1 MKIFIQ
7 ANKFQYLA
15 AKVAKYSFLR
25 FGFKEVDIL
34 HIDDFN
40 CLKNNIGNK
49 YLRNSKLI
57 EYKDDLQ
64 SFTLLRFFAPKIM
77 NYSGK
82 CLIIDPDVFAV
93 RNPIK
98 LIEEFNNKAN
108 VMCTFYNNS
117 PRTEVMLLDC
127 SKINW
132 DYEAIINKL
141 FQGQIDYKNL
151 MNLSFDENLKIK
163 EISKIYNSHDKILP
177 DTILLHTTNRITQ
190 PWKTFLKVDFERH
203 ISFNSI
209 FINKL
214 KKFFGLKYQ
223 KDLINSSYYMHPDLN
238 VIKFVKEIFKE
249 ASNKEF
255 LSSREIEDSLKNN
268 YISSF
273 IIK

>member
-7 ANKFQYLA
+7 ANKYQYLA
-15 AKVAKYSFLR
+15 AKVAKYSFLK
-25 FGFKEVDIL
+25 FHFNNVEIL
-34 HIDDFN
+34 HVDDFS

-64 SFTLLRFFAPKIM
+64 SFTLLRFFAPKLM

-98 LIEEFNNKAN
+98 LIEEFNDESNI
-108 VMCTFYNNS
+108 MCTFYNNS

-127 SKINW
+127 SKISW
-132 DYEAIINKL
+132 DYEIIINKV
-141 FQGQIDYKNL
+141 FQRQIDYKNL
-151 MNLSFDENLKIK
+151 MNLSFDKNVKIK
-163 EISKIYNSHDKILP
+163 EISKIYNSHDKILS

-203 ISFNSI
+203 VSFKSI
-209 FINKL
+209 VTNKL
-214 KKFFGLKYQ
+214 KKLFGLKYQ
-223 KDLINSSYYMHPDLN
+223 KDLVNSSYYMHPDLN
-238 VIKFVKEIFKE
+238 VIKFIKKIFKE
-249 ASNKEF
+249 AINNKF
-255 LSSREIEDSLKNN
+255 LSTREIEDSLKNN